1 MSQFELLTKYT
12 KTCKVKQVHI
22 KILAPEVIS
31 KIAAGEVIERPAS
44 VVKEL
49 VENSLDAEAN
59 QISVEV
65 QRGGVD
71 LIKVADNGLGIP
83 ASEVELSF
91 RRYATSKISS
101 LVDLESISSLGFRGE
116 ALFSIAAVAGVEI
129 LTKAASDVAGTYMQ
143 LKKGD
148 VACCESRSR
157 AQGTTIAV
165 RRLFHYF
172 PARLKFLKSVNSE
185 NSYIA
190 NILSQYALAFPEVKF
205 KLFLDKRLSLQT
217 MGNGD
222 LRDVVNQI
230 YGLEIAQRMLE
241 VESGDAFGKTS
252 GLVSPPSLS
261 RSDRNRISFFVNRRW
276 IRSPLLMRATEMAY
290 HGLLMDGKHPV
301 AIIDLSLPAE
311 EIDVNVHP
319 SKAQV
324 KFRHGQAI
332 FAIVKDA
339 VKRTLARTPI
349 AKPVSKPFP
358 AASWSRPDPWMIE
371 EKEPVPIT
379 ALHASDLP
387 VLRVLGQIA
396 NTYIVAEGPD
406 GFYLI
411 DQHAAHERILYER
424 ISAQWAKREVEV
436 QGLLQTITIE
446 LSPREEET
454 LGVNKEILAQ
464 FGFTIEP
471 FGDRSYLIRTVPVL
485 AAKADVIEIVST
497 LLGSFADKSTPALW
511 EEKIAESLACHSAIR
526 AGQQLRDEEMR
537 ELIRQ
542 LEQAKQ
548 PRTCPHGRPTMIHF
562 SSRQLEKEF
571 GRIS

>member
-1 MSQFELLTKYT
+1 
-12 KTCKVKQVHI
+12 
-22 KILAPEVIS
+22 
-31 KIAAGEVIERPAS
+31 

-83 ASEVELSF
+83 ASEVELSC

-101 LVDLESISSLGFRGE
+101 LADLESISSLGFRGE

-148 VACCESRSR
+148 VSCCESRSR
-157 AQGTTIAV
+157 AQGTTVAV

-205 KLFLDKRLSLQT
+205 KLFLDKRLGLQT
-217 MGNGD
+217 IGNGD

-241 VESGDAFGKTS
+241 VESGDAFGEIS

-276 IRSPLLMRATEMAY
+276 IHSPLLMRATEAAY

-324 KFRHGQAI
+324 KFHHGQAI

-349 AKPVSKPFP
+349 AKPVSMPFP
-358 AASWSRPDPWMIE
+358 AVSWSRPDPWMVE
-371 EKEPVPIT
+371 KKEPVPIT
-379 ALHASDLP
+379 APHAS
-387 VLRVLGQIA
+387 G
-396 NTYIVAEGPD
+396 Y

-424 ISAQWAKREVEV
+424 ISAQWLEREIEV

-446 LSPREEET
+446 LSPREEEI
-454 LGVNKEILAQ
+454 LGANKEILAQ

-471 FGDRSYLIRTVPVL
+471 FGDRSYLIRTVPAL
-485 AAKADVIEIVST
+485 AAKADVIEIIST

-511 EEKIAESLACHSAIR
+511 EEKIVESLACHSAIR

-548 PRTCPHGRPTMIHF
+548 PRTCPHGRPTMLHF

-571 GRIS
+571 GRVS